1 MDGEDL
7 RPRAAAALRPPRL
20 PPPPPPGPVELPSN
34 RSDDGAGLEETKPLP
49 PPPPPPLPPLP
60 LPPPPPIPPLS
71 SGRSTPPAGPG
82 DGAREEGRLLAPRTV
97 SAEPPWPGDCLGG
110 DGRAAEDRDGRR
122 GAALLERLGMG
133 VGVIPSPLSPAEA
146 AAVAPPPDWVGKAL
160 EEGVRNGAGD
170 TSAPP
175 PASIRVTGGVGVRD
189 RLVGPALLRSADAE
203 PADARLFGLRVGG
216 MPGRSSII
224 TIGVGLTELLRIRV
238 TRSFVTGPFLDN
250 SSLELT
256 SPTCLAQEQTQEKTD
271 AKEVV
276 HEHEKKHPS
285 EADGKNSNKMGKHK
299 RQPAASAVNPKRAT
313 PVIDITC
320 GNLQHTHSSSSVSR
334 RGWHPAKRQAP
345 QEHHLPA
352 PSATPPPAQPS
363 HSHGLT
369 W

>member
-7 RPRAAAALRPPRL
+7 LPRAAAAPRPPRL

-34 RSDDGAGLEETKPLP
+34 RSDDGAALEEARPPAP
-49 PPPPPPLPPLP
+49 PPPPPLPPPPLPPLP

-71 SGRSTPPAGPG
+71 SGRGTAPAGPG

-133 VGVIPSPLSPAEA
+133 VGVTPSPLSPADA
-146 AAVAPPPDWVGKAL
+146 AAVVPPPNCEGKELVA
-160 EEGVRNGAGD
+160 GVRNGAGD

-189 RLVGPALLRSADAE
+189 RFVGPALLRSADAE
-203 PADARLFGLRVGG
+203 PAEARLFSLRVGG

-256 SPTCLAQEQTQEKTD
+256 SPTCLVQDQTTENRHQRRRPRGNTKNNHR
-271 AKEVV
+271 KSM
-276 HEHEKKHPS
+276 EKKN
-285 EADGKNSNKMGKHK
+285 KNG
-299 RQPAASAVNPKRAT
+299 
-313 PVIDITC
+313 
-320 GNLQHTHSSSSVSR
+320 
-334 RGWHPAKRQAP
+334 
-345 QEHHLPA
+345 
-352 PSATPPPAQPS
+352 
-363 HSHGLT
+363 
-369 W
+369 